1 MLTTTFRLLRKHDAC
16 VERYKVLRKA
26 LKGRKQDE
34 PITLIEILDANG
46 LDDALWAL
54 CAVPEEQTAE
64 RDRLTRL
71 YACWC
76 VRQVWHLLTDERSR
90 HAVEVAERYVAGNA
104 TDVEMDAAWAAA
116 DAAARYAECDA
127 AWAAARYAECDA
139 AWAAAWAAARY
150 AVWAAAR
157 AAAWAAARAAALAAA
172 CDAARYA
179 ALAAAEDAQ
188 AIKFRAMFA

>member
-16 VERYKVLRKA
+16 VERYKVLRDA
-26 LKGRKQDE
+26 LRGRGDNE
-34 PITLIEILDANG
+34 PITLIEILDSNG

-71 YACWC
+71 FACWC

-104 TDVEMDAAWAAA
+104 TDVEL
-116 DAAARYAECDA
+116 AAARDA
-127 AWAAARYAECDA
+127 AWAAARA
-139 AWAAAWAAARY
+139 ANAAARAAARY
-150 AVWAAAR
+150 AARAAAWG
-157 AAAWAAARAAALAAA
+157 AAWAAARAAADAAA
-172 CDAARYA
+172 WGAAR
-179 ALAAAEDAQ
+179 AAARAAQ

>member
-1 MLTTTFRLLRKHDAC
+1 
-16 VERYKVLRKA
+16 VERYTVLRDA
-26 LKGRKQDE
+26 LRGRGDNE
-34 PITLIEILDANG
+34 PITLIEILDSNG

-71 YACWC
+71 FACWC

-116 DAAARYAECDA
+116 NAAARAAARDAADAA
-127 AWAAARYAECDA
+127 AWAAARDA
-139 AWAAAWAAARY
+139 AWAAAWAAAWG
-150 AVWAAAR
+150 AAWGAAWAANAAAR
-157 AAAWAAARAAALAAA
+157 DAAWAAAMA
-172 CDAARYA
+172 
-179 ALAAAEDAQ
+179 AQ
-188 AIKFRAMFA
+188 AIKFREMFA